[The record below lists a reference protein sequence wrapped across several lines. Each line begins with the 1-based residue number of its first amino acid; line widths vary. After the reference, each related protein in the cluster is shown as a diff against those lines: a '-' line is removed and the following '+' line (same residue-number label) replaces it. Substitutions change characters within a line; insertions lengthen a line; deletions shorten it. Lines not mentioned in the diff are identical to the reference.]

1 MAAIIQATPSL
12 LKGRLAVLSRGYSAD
27 DNGQVVYTARYCC
40 LASFASD
47 NAARFRIGSSPP
59 TPTPPS
65 MSALRLFRPPA
76 LSDVKINTE
85 NGLTYFDATYNSETV
100 GEYIVTESDTLTEF
114 SASNTQGDIILSVSF
129 KYYSKTIEVSA
140 SNTYLQAE
148 IAKPGDPFDIRG
160 GGVSYKIDTQISYSK
175 TRSSRGGFS
184 YNTRST
190 GLYVAV

>member
-1 MAAIIQATPSL
+1 MAAIIQANLSL
-12 LKGRLAVLSRGYSAD
+12 TQGRLAVLSRGYSAD

-40 LASFASD
+40 LSSFASA
-47 NAARFRIGSSPP
+47 NAARFRIGSAPP
-59 TPTPPS
+59 TPAPSS
-65 MSALRLFRPPA
+65 MSALRLFRAPA
-76 LSDVKINTE
+76 LSDVKITTE

-114 SASNTQGDIILSVSF
+114 SASNTTGETIRTVSF

-140 SNTYLQAE
+140 ANTYLQAE
-148 IAKPGDPFDIRG
+148 IAKPGDPFDVRG
-160 GGVSYKIDTQISYSK
+160 GGVSYKVDTQISYSK

-190 GLYVAV
+190 GLYVAA

>member
-1 MAAIIQATPSL
+1 MAAIIQANLQLT
-12 LKGRLAVLSRGYSAD
+12 KGGLAVLSRGYSAD
-27 DNGQVVYTARYCC
+27 DNGQVVYSARYCC
-40 LASFASD
+40 LASFASA

-59 TPTPPS
+59 TPTPAS
-65 MSALRLFRPPA
+65 MTALRLFRPPA
-76 LSDVKINTE
+76 LSDVKITTE

-114 SASNTQGDIILSVSF
+114 SASNTSGDVIRSISF

-140 SNTYLQAE
+140 ANTYVQARE
-148 IAKPGDPFDIRG
+148 AKPGQPFDVRG
-160 GGVSYKIDTQISYSK
+160 SGVSYKIDTQISFSK

-190 GLYVAV
+190 GLYVQG